1 MRPKEKFAITE
12 PAKCTR
18 MSKEETEYD
27 GGFFWHA
34 ICAAVSVT
42 TGYVAPV
49 VTKGLKKANI
59 IDSETEKKI
68 NLACTVVSVITGYAS
83 GMGTL
88 LSAKSTTLQI
98 AKAAIKDC
106 ALSPG
111 KAIVQTGYDWR
122 N

>member
-1 MRPKEKFAITE
+1 MGSEEGLGTAG
-12 PAKCTR
+12 PAKRAGT
-18 MSKEETEYD
+18 SEEETEYD

-106 ALSPG
+106 VLSPG

>member
-1 MRPKEKFAITE
+1 MRPKEKFAIAE
-12 PAKCTR
+12 PAKCTG
-18 MSKEETEYD
+18 MSKEEMEYD

-59 IDSETEKKI
+59 IDGETEKKI

>member
-18 MSKEETEYD
+18 MSKEETEYAGD
-27 GGFFWHA
+27 FSGMRFAQH
-34 ICAAVSVT
+34 
-42 TGYVAPV
+42 
-49 VTKGLKKANI
+49 
-59 IDSETEKKI
+59 SETEKKI